1 MILLLISIGL
11 LVLVLILIALVIS
24 YPREPDNIRHE
35 KSFLDS
41 TELLPGL
48 RHGIK
53 KSNLKFNCRSTIGHQ
68 IILIKLFDSD
78 DL

>member
-1 MILLLISIGL
+1 MILDFHFSRMILLLISIGL
-11 LVLVLILIALVIS
+11 IALVVISTALVIS

-48 RHGIK
+48 RQGIK
-53 KSNLKFNCRSTIGHQ
+53 RRTLIVGQLFA
-68 IILIKLFDSD
+68 IKL
-78 DL
+78 L

>member
-1 MILLLISIGL
+1 MILIFHFSRMILLLISIGL
-11 LVLVLILIALVIS
+11 IALVVILTALVIS

-48 RHGIK
+48 RQGIIRRT
-53 KSNLKFNCRSTIGHQ
+53 LIVGQLFA
-68 IILIKLFDSD
+68 IKL
-78 DL
+78 L

>member
-1 MILLLISIGL
+1 MILDFHFSRMILLLISIGL
-11 LVLVLILIALVIS
+11 IALVVILTALVIS

-48 RHGIK
+48 RQGIIRRT
-53 KSNLKFNCRSTIGHQ
+53 LIVGQLFA
-68 IILIKLFDSD
+68 IKL
-78 DL
+78 L